1 MKKTN
6 AQLVRAA
13 AVVFLSLALVGGAGW
28 YAVHHPAKPA
38 IRRVYVSEGYGGF
51 VDLPAQPKPAGMAAK
66 TFAEPTAV
74 DPVRRLEVA
83 YEAGHYLQA
92 EAQAQAVI
100 REAAQSHSVKQHTQ
114 AAFARQIM
122 AYSAARRHDLPL
134 ARARFAVMQ
143 TEAARLPD
151 RGLETAPPGEVA
163 PTLEAEAAFQHAVCT
178 GALGDKAGAE
188 AEYIAFMKQYPD
200 SPLLHA
206 ASQRIAMLH
215 GGDMPAVD
223 QAVWQQAKAVA
234 ARHDAAKRWEQSLC
248 GPECLAELLRRR
260 GETPEVHALARQ
272 METSDRGTTLAAL
285 ASAARAHG
293 FSPQGLALTPKGL
306 AEQRLPVIALVAP
319 GHYVLVEAVTPS
331 GVTIWDPDARG
342 VGHAARRTVPQAVWG
357 RMWQG
362 VALALWPSRQDV
374 RTAQR

>member
-1 MKKTN
+1 M
-6 AQLVRAA
+6 A
-13 AVVFLSLALVGGAGW
+13 LAGGIGW
-28 YAVHHPAKPA
+28 YAAVHHRAKPIA
-38 IRRVYVSEGYGGF
+38 PRVYVSEGYGGF
-51 VDLPAQPKPAGMAAK
+51 VTPPAPLKAARAK
-66 TFAEPTAV
+66 AQTVSSSAAT
-74 DPVRRLEVA
+74 DPVRPLQEA

-143 TEAARLPD
+143 TEAARLPE

-188 AEYIAFMKQYPD
+188 AEYVAFMKRYPD

-206 ASQRIAMLH
+206 ALLRLQKMH
-215 GGDMPAVD
+215 GGSLTAHDE
-223 QAVWQQAKAVA
+223 AVWRQAKQTALA
-234 ARHDAAKRWEQSLC
+234 DQRTLARESSLC

-260 GETPEVHALARQ
+260 GETPDVHALAQ
-272 METSDRGTTLAAL
+272 AMGTSERGTTLSAL
-285 ASAARAHG
+285 AGAARAHG
-293 FSPQGLALTPKGL
+293 FPAQGLALTPKGL
-306 AEQRLPVIALVAP
+306 AAQTLPVIALVAP

-331 GVTIWDPDARG
+331 RVTVWDPDARG
-342 VGHAARRTVPQAVWG
+342 VGHADRRTVPQAVWG

-362 VALALWPSRQDV
+362 VALALWSSRQAV